1 MAPSTSVSLP
11 SSKGPWWRTP
21 DGVATL
27 LHGDCLERL
36 AELPEASIDVVFAD
50 PPYFL
55 SNGGTTCK
63 SGRRVSVDK
72 GAWDRSLGVDDN
84 HSFNRAWLAAC
95 QRVLTPNGTIWVSG
109 TSHVIHSV
117 GFAMQQLGFKMLN
130 EIVWEKP
137 NPPPNLSCR
146 YFTHASETILW
157 AARDRKSRHHFDYA
171 AMREQNGG
179 KQMKSVWRMQAP
191 GNGEK
196 VHGRHPTQKPIELL
210 ARIVRASCP
219 PDGVVLDP
227 FNGSGTTGVAALRAG
242 LRYVGIERET
252 DYLEL
257 TRKRLGDEVPV
268 AMAARPRLR
277 AVAR

>member
-242 LRYVGIERET
+242 LRYVGIEREA